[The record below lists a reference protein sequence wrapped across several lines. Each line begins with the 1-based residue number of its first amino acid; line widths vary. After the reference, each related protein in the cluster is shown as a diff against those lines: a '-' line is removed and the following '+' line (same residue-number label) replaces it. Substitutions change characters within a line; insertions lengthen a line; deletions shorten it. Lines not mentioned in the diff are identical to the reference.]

1 LEETVATARLV
12 VARHAL
18 HAVAELLL
26 AGPQYRASGTIR
38 LRVQPGGFATVA
50 EPALRV
56 EGAELVAGD
65 RRLALPGATCAALA
79 GALGVEAGAPAGLYS
94 EGSGADAEK
103 VLDFDPAA
111 ADLLLGCFAE
121 GDTAL
126 RLFAP
131 DQQPVLWPEH
141 FDLGIT
147 LDEVNYGVSPGD
159 AYAPEPYAYVGP
171 WTRRDGD
178 FWNAP
183 FGATRPM
190 SELAGAE
197 AVAAFFTTGRA
208 AARIDPPAK
217 EA

>member
-1 LEETVATARLV
+1 MTARLV
-12 VARHAL
+12 VARQAL

-65 RRLALPGATCAALA
+65 RRLALQGATCTSL
-79 GALGVEAGAPAGLYS
+79 GDALGIEAGAPAGLYA
-94 EGSGADAEK
+94 EGSGADPTK
-103 VLDFDPAA
+103 VLSFDPAA
-111 ADLLLGCFAE
+111 AGLLLGRFAE

-147 LDEVNYGVSPGD
+147 VDEVNYGVSPGD
-159 AYAPEPYAYVGP
+159 AYSREPYAYVGP

-190 SELAGAE
+190 SELAGAD
-197 AVAAFFTTGRA
+197 AIAAFFAIGRDR
-208 AARIDPPAK
+208 ARIDPPAK